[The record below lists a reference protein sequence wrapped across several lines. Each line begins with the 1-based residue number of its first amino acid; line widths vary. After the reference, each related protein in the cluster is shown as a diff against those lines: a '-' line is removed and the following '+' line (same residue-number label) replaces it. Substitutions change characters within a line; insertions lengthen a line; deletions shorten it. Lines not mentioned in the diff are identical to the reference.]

1 MDKARLEE
9 AIERINIILDAET
22 ALFKIGYKVDSVVQN
37 GTNIKA
43 FCPIHHDSMIRSLQ
57 LDPNKRRFRCSYY
70 NCKGNKGGT
79 FFELFCLA
87 KEVSEAE
94 GVRML
99 CEELGIELDLP
110 PRLEEPARETV
121 LEVDRPPVMPEVLAQ
136 AVDESD
142 LPIEQDFTTDGLDA
156 ILDDRAETE
165 SPPCAP
171 ESPVAIEERGAHE
184 AEPEEFSAEPGAQG
198 YDALLAAGTEAF
210 ESNKYHRAH
219 EDFLKARPMAPGVEA
234 RIQCEIMAA
243 RCLIHLKKTSEA
255 LTMLQNA
262 GENENLADNERKEI
276 LYRMAEAYERSGQ
289 TARAAEVLDEL
300 NRDFGAYRDSDSRV
314 NRLRQR
320 QGEAGTDRKRESR
333 ISFI

>member
-1 MDKARLEE
+1 VDKARLEE

-99 CEELGIELDLP
+99 CEELGLELDLP
-110 PRLEEPARETV
+110 THLEEPARETV
-121 LEVDRPPVMPEVLAQ
+121 LEAEQPPAMPEVLAQ
-136 AVDESD
+136 ALDESD
-142 LPIEQDFTTDGLDA
+142 LPIEQDFTTDGLDS

-165 SPPCAP
+165 SPPSAS
-171 ESPVAIEERGAHE
+171 ESPVALE
-184 AEPEEFSAEPGAQG
+184 AEPEKLPAEQG
-198 YDALLAAGTEAF
+198 YSELLAAGTEAF
-210 ESNKYHRAH
+210 ESNKYHRAY
-219 EDFLKARPMAPGVEA
+219 EDFLKACPMAPGVEA

-289 TARAAEVLDEL
+289 AARAAEVLEEL

-320 QGEAGTDRKRESR
+320 QGEAGTERKRESR

>member
-1 MDKARLEE
+1 VDKARLEE
-9 AIERINIILDAET
+9 AIERINVILDAET
-22 ALFKIGYKVDSVVQN
+22 VLFKIGYKVDSVVQN

-43 FCPIHHDSMIRSLQ
+43 FCPIHRDSMIRSLQ

-87 KEVSEAE
+87 KEVSEAD

-99 CEELGIELDLP
+99 CEELGLELDLP
-110 PRLEEPARETV
+110 PHLEEPARETAS
-121 LEVDRPPVMPEVLAQ
+121 EVEQPPALPEVLAQ
-136 AVDESD
+136 ALDESD

-165 SPPCAP
+165 SSPSAP
-171 ESPVAIEERGAHE
+171 ESPVALQVREANE
-184 AEPEEFSAEPGAQG
+184 AEPEKLPAEQG
-198 YDALLAAGTEAF
+198 YSELVAAGTEAF

-255 LTMLQNA
+255 LTMLQEA

-320 QGEAGTDRKRESR
+320 QGDAGADRKRESR

>member
-9 AIERINIILDAET
+9 AIERINVILDAET
-22 ALFKIGYKVDSVVQN
+22 VLFRIGYKVDSVVQN

-43 FCPIHHDSMIRSLQ
+43 FCPIHRDSMIRSLQ

-79 FFELFCLA
+79 FFDLFCLA

-99 CEELGIELDLP
+99 CEELGLELDLP
-110 PRLEEPARETV
+110 PHLEESAREPA
-121 LEVDRPPVMPEVLAQ
+121 LEVEPPPALPEVPAQ
-136 AVDESD
+136 AVDELD
-142 LPIEQDFTTDGLDA
+142 LPIEQDYIADGLDA
-156 ILDDRAETE
+156 LSVDRAESE
-165 SPPCAP
+165 SSPGAP
-171 ESPVAIEERGAHE
+171 ESSVALEERE
-184 AEPEEFSAEPGAQG
+184 ADEAGPEKIPAEQGVQG
-198 YDALLAAGTEAF
+198 YDALWAAGTEAF

-219 EDFLKARPMAPGVEA
+219 EDFLKACPLAPGVEA

-243 RCLIHLKKTSEA
+243 RCLIHLKKISEA
-255 LTMLQNA
+255 LAMLQNA

-289 TARAAEVLDEL
+289 MAKAAEVLDEL

-320 QGEAGTDRKRESR
+320 QGEAGVDRKRESR